1 MIYTIEKAKLVTEQL
16 RKFTTAY
23 THHVVGQFAN
33 IEYWIDEVQV
43 ALKAI
48 DEYGKRFTN
57 IRDAQQAWID
67 AHGTKVY
74 DYCPMCGGKC
84 ELSDGTPKPPIR
96 TSSTDLKE
104 ARKALVDVTYYFL
117 IRCFKIALL
126 DQTELEKLCAKIG
139 TSIDPFDLEIRE

>member
-84 ELSDGTPKPPIR
+84 
-96 TSSTDLKE
+96 
-104 ARKALVDVTYYFL
+104 
-117 IRCFKIALL
+117 
-126 DQTELEKLCAKIG
+126 
-139 TSIDPFDLEIRE
+139 